1 MVIIMRYHDILDIYV
16 TATPEQ
22 IEEAYAEKL
31 AMLNHS
37 EAALSLKQRKEAE
50 LNKARADC
58 LDYCNKRFREKCSM
72 EIVEMGRTALE
83 PNRMNDCCGDCNNCC
98 LNCCSCVCYGA
109 IFTVVGGIILT
120 ITTRVA
126 AKKRAE
132 AEEYRRKTEE
142 QEARR
147 RSEHLNALI
156 KQKNEAVNQC
166 NKKRGILAAEL
177 NHRQMQLQAQTNI
190 YEEKRQYIITF
201 CNNIG
206 LKLTESQI
214 SSSPAVTAMKRE
226 VVTLEEEVAN
236 ANRAISENEALISSS
251 MNEAERARNE
261 LRNNQVR

>member
-1 MVIIMRYHDILDIYV
+1 MRYHDILDIYV

-31 AMLNHS
+31 ATLNNS
-37 EAALSLKQRKEAE
+37 EAAPSLKQRKEAE
-50 LNKARADC
+50 LNKARIDC
-58 LDYCNKRFREKCSM
+58 LDYCNKRFGEKCSM

-120 ITTRVA
+120 ITTRIA

-132 AEEYRRKTEE
+132 AEEYRRITEE

-147 RSEHLNALI
+147 RSENLNALI
-156 KQKNEAVNQC
+156 EQKNKTVNQC
-166 NKKRGILAAEL
+166 NEKRSTLAAEL
-177 NHRQMQLQAQTNI
+177 NHRQVQLQTQTKI
-190 YEEKRQYIITF
+190 FEEKRQNIIAF
-201 CNNIG
+201 CNSIG
-206 LKLTESQI
+206 LQLSESQI

-226 VVTLEEEVAN
+226 VVALEEEVSK